1 MGMRANY
8 QYLSNENLR
17 ELKSFNEENDEIFEV
32 LEDWNEEAKI
42 LLDLDKMWDALH
54 FVLTGVDTLE
64 PIENNPLS
72 EAVVGVSY
80 AKMVQI

>member
-17 ELKSFNEENDEIFEV
+17 ELKSFNEENDEIFEE
-32 LEDWNEEAKI
+32 LEDGNEEAKI

-54 FVLTGVDTLE
+54 FVLTGVNSLE